1 MLIILCIFLMKLYPK
16 RNMVLNGFN
25 KTRLYGDNKIQGT
38 FTKQKIQC
46 FVVGDGSYFTHETFS
61 FTRATHLWKYK
72 KQIMVHSW
80 NKFLIYQKKKKIK
93 IFYIQKST
101 VHSVILI
108 LDDPLYISNFDPR
121 KVMSF
126 LFLKTSMYL
135 LFAHYIY
142 YVYIPW
148 VEKAATFS

>member
-80 NKFLIYQKKKKIK
+80 NKFLIYQKKKKNKDFLYTEKHGAFCDINFGWPIVHFK
-93 IFYIQKST
+93 SWPQKGDVVFIFKDFHVFIICT
-101 VHSVILI
+101 LHSLC
-108 LDDPLYISNFDPR
+108 LYPMSRESSNF
-121 KVMSF
+121 
-126 LFLKTSMYL
+126 
-135 LFAHYIY
+135 
-142 YVYIPW
+142 
-148 VEKAATFS
+148 